1 MKQSLRTFS
10 GLFVAVASLAA
21 VGSVQAQTSS
31 MSNPAG
37 GFSMYSPGSSYIGF
51 NAGRSDFSVGRG
63 TGAFAFDEKDDAYSL
78 YAGSYFN
85 SNFGAELG
93 YTQLGKIT
101 RGGGTTKAEGIN
113 LSLVGKLPLS
123 QSFNLLGKVGTT
135 YGRTNVSAAA
145 GSGIA
150 SGSESGFGLSY
161 GVGVEYAFQPNLSA
175 VLQYDEHKMDF
186 VGSGR
191 DRVSAAT
198 VGLRYRF

>member
-1 MKQSLRTFS
+1 MKQSFRTFS

-21 VGSVQAQTSS
+21 VGSVQAQASS
-31 MSNPAG
+31 MSNPSG

-63 TGAFAFDEKDDAYSL
+63 TGPFDFDKKDQAYSL

-123 QSFNLLGKVGTT
+123 ESFNLLGKVGTT